1 MGSAIRQNSV
11 GTTESLLQPPAVI
24 RIVTNK
30 MSNALS
36 QLDRF
41 KRPFL
46 GLSRRLGCA
55 CTHKLAATKHP
66 GDNIDELERTTNNAK
81 YVHSLGACSLT
92 NIETAAATA
101 ARALLMTC
109 H

>member
-11 GTTESLLQPPAVI
+11 GTTESLLQPLAVI

-41 KRPFL
+41 ERPLL

-55 CTHKLAATKHP
+55 CTHKLAPTKHF
-66 GDNIDELERTTNNAK
+66 GDNIDELERTTDDSE

-101 ARALLMTC
+101 ASALLTTC